1 MRRSMKNKTVIITI
15 AVTFLLLALAA
26 CSPQQPSTDLQGSE
40 RDVVLAYAE
49 PSADNLLQ
57 GLKDGDFTAFSKDF
71 DATMRNAINEQKFK
85 DLRTNL
91 EDKMGTYQSRA
102 VDKVTD
108 YGNFVTITYKSTFSK
123 APSVQILLSFSKD
136 TPHQVSGLYFK

>member
-1 MRRSMKNKTVIITI
+1 MKNKTIIITI
-15 AVTFLLLALAA
+15 IGTFLMLALAA
-26 CSPQQPSTDLQGSE
+26 CSPQQASTDLQGSE
-40 RDVVLAYAE
+40 RDAVLVYAE

-57 GLKDGDFTAFSKDF
+57 GLKSGDFTTFSRDF
-71 DATMRNAINEQKFK
+71 DATMRTAIDEQKFK
-85 DLRTNL
+85 DLRANL
-91 EDKMGTYQSRA
+91 DNKIGTYQSRA

-136 TPHQVSGLYFK
+136 TSHQVSGLYFK

>member
-1 MRRSMKNKTVIITI
+1 MKNKTIIITI
-15 AVTFLLLALAA
+15 IGTFLLLALAA
-26 CSPQQPSTDLQGSE
+26 CSPQQASTDLQGSE
-40 RDVVLAYAE
+40 RDAVLVYAE

-57 GLKDGDFTAFSKDF
+57 GLKSGDFTTFSRDF
-71 DATMRNAINEQKFK
+71 DATMRTAIDEQKFK
-85 DLRTNL
+85 DLRANL
-91 EDKMGTYQSRA
+91 DNKIGTYQSRA

-136 TPHQVSGLYFK
+136 TTHQVSGLYFK